1 MFLETFMLNCF
12 WLNSFNVEE
21 CCLSEVNLFGVMLFL
36 CFGEIEFLSPNE
48 AERNVLI
55 CGSFI
60 GYKLQ

>member
-1 MFLETFMLNCF
+1 MFLETFMLVCF

-48 AERNVLI
+48 AERNV
-55 CGSFI
+55 
-60 GYKLQ
+60 